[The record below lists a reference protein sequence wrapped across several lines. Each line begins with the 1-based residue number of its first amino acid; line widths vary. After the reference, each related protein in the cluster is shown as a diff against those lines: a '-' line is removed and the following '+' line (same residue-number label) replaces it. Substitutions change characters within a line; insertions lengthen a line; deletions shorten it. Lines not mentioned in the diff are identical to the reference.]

1 MSEKEKTPVSEQFG
15 RVYDDATFFIDNM
28 MQDYDVFPTILSMM
42 RDGNAS
48 IELKKRYILRAIDE
62 TWVNVV
68 EDTLPALDVIIRN
81 PSKYIEERE
90 EVMPIELSRNISV
103 RSLQHLSQHT
113 NYISK
118 VEGDKITPTK
128 ILNVF
133 REETMQTYENK
144 FVNTL
149 INRLFAFVNR
159 RYEIAAKAGQ
169 DEKTTSLEFKE
180 DFYHGEARV
189 KLNFRMEIAEP
200 AMSEED
206 RVERNYTHT
215 TDLWR
220 RVVKLNDIVTTYAN
234 STFVQEMGKSYIRP
248 PVMRTNAILK
258 NKNLRQCLA
267 LWQFI
272 ESYDNAGYSMLV
284 QEDLEKVDDA
294 YVKELYS
301 TLALQYLIFRY
312 NIRNEFEADATL
324 ADRINDDVY
333 NPRIISELSD
343 PDKDEFDVPSEPEK
357 VPPTSAAARYV
368 TLTPEDMLML
378 RSLDVALAAVDKITE
393 EEEDILDHPSIP
405 EPEPAPEYVEP
416 DEKAEEE
423 DEASPVQGEVAQSAG
438 GVVQDN
444 AQSASEADNPSVSD
458 GEPSSTAPL
467 AQGSPRELAAKRFN
481 ELRDRANGSYRRR
494 RQLGREHLAAGVSR
508 RREALDRLAERR
520 RG

>member
-284 QEDLEKVDDA
+284 QEDLEKVDDD

-343 PDKDEFDVPSEPEK
+343 PDKDEFNVPSEPEK
-357 VPPTSAAARYV
+357 VPPTPAAARYV

-378 RSLDVALAAVDKITE
+378 RSLDVALAAADKITE
-393 EEEDILDHPSIP
+393 EEEEILDHPSIP

-416 DEKAEEE
+416 DDKAEEE
-423 DEASPVQGEVAQSAG
+423 DASPVQGEVAQSAG

-444 AQSASEADNPSVSD
+444 AQPASEADNPSVSD
-458 GEPSSTAPL
+458 GEPSSPAPL

-481 ELRDRANGSYRRR
+481 ELRERTQGSYRRR
-494 RQLGREHLAAGVSR
+494 RQLGREHVASVASR